1 MTVKILYTRTK
12 DLHEN
17 GGGGGVAGF
26 RERFMQRS
34 VCIRN
39 SLECAPVFI
48 DIRRDISWLLFDF
61 TPDAGTQTP
70 GLLVAF

>member
-1 MTVKILYTRTK
+1 MRM
-12 DLHEN
+12 
-17 GGGGGVAGF
+17 GVTGL

-39 SLECAPVFI
+39 SRMHPVFI

-61 TPDAGTQTP
+61 TLDADTQTP